1 MNSKVKQVLREGA
14 SVADISAGIS
24 YSVIKNCLYKVLKL
38 HGNENLG
45 GKIVVQGGTMR
56 NDAVVRA
63 FELLTHTEVARSNMP
78 ELMGAYG
85 CAFMRRQITSIAH
98 LQKTST
104 LPHQDPSMISR
115 IWLILK
121 PNNCNA
127 KAAKTIVMF
136 PATPLPAATDS
147 TPETSVSVCLTTRE
161 QTG

>member
-85 CAFMRRQITSIAH
+85 CALHAAADYPTETNARSIDD
-98 LQKTST
+98 L
-104 LPHQDPSMISR
+104 
-115 IWLILK
+115 LK
-121 PNNCNA
+121 PGSCNV
-127 KAAKTIVMF
+127 KAVRTIAMF
-136 PATPLPAATDS
+136 LATPSLVAISFTR
-147 TPETSVSVCLTTRE
+147 ETSVNGFSTTRV
-161 QTG
+161 QMR